1 MRTSVLHLHATLQN
15 DRSPGKY
22 TRQMDTTRTAI
33 LDAADRLY
41 YERGIQQVGID
52 ELRSASGVSLKRLY
66 SEFPGKNAIVLAVL
80 ERRHAMWV
88 EGLDVAARGQESP
101 RGKLLAI
108 FDFLAD
114 WFITDQFRGC
124 AFINAFGELGGSS
137 PEIATAARAHKQSFQ
152 DYVDSLVADAGGTI
166 PLARQLVLLAEG
178 AQTTS
183 AISGRPE
190 AAVHAKSAAAVLIS
204 AALD

>member
-1 MRTSVLHLHATLQN
+1 
-15 DRSPGKY
+15 
-22 TRQMDTTRTAI
+22 MDTRTAI

-52 ELRSASGVSLKRLY
+52 ELRAASGVSLKRLY
-66 SEFPGKNAIVLAVL
+66 SEFPGKDAIVLAVL

-88 EGLDVAARGQESP
+88 GGLDVAARGHDTP
-101 RGKLLAI
+101 REKLLTI
-108 FDFLAD
+108 FDFLAE
-114 WFITDQFRGC
+114 WFGTDQFRGC

-137 PEIATAARAHKQSFQ
+137 PQIADAARAHKQSFQ
-152 DYVDSLVADAGGTI
+152 DYVDTLVADAGGTVA
-166 PLARQLVLLAEG
+166 LARQLVLLAEG

-190 AAVHAKSAAAVLIS
+190 SAIHAKTAASVLIS